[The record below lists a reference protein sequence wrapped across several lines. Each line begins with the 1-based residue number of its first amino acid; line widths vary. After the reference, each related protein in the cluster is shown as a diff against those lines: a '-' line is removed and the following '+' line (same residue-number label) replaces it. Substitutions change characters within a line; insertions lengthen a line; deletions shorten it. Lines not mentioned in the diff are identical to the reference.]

1 MPHQRSSIFLCWLLL
16 VPAGATAGDDVD
28 LCRDAA
34 ERAAFATG
42 VPEAL
47 LQAMTL
53 VETRYSG
60 VAWPWT
66 VNVDGAGSWY
76 PDRAQA
82 EAAARR
88 ALDRGSHPDVGCF
101 QINTYWHGAAFPS
114 VDSMFDP
121 ETNARYAADFLLD
134 LYSTYGNWSDAVA
147 AYHSRDADRGADYL
161 ARVAATMADGDAAV
175 PGTSIAVRRNEFPLL
190 VSGDPATAGSVVP
203 RLPGRAPLVGGP

>member
-1 MPHQRSSIFLCWLLL
+1 MPDQRSSILLCCLIL
-16 VPAGATAGDDVD
+16 VPAGAMADDAAD

-34 ERAAFATG
+34 ERAARTTG
-42 VPEAL
+42 VPQVL

-53 VETRYSG
+53 VETRHSG
-60 VAWPWT
+60 TAWPWT

-88 ALDRGSHPDVGCF
+88 ALDGGSYPDVGCF
-101 QINTYWHGAAFPS
+101 QINTHWHGAAFPS
-114 VDSMFDP
+114 VEAMLDP
-121 ETNARYAADFLLD
+121 ETNARYAAGFLLD
-134 LYSTYGNWSDAVA
+134 LYGTYGNWSDAVA

-161 ARVAATMADGDAAV
+161 ARVASAMADGDAAAQ
-175 PGTSIAVRRNEFPLL
+175 GASFAVRQNEFPLL